1 MKNIL
6 KTVYRERMGYIYQIH
21 MGCKSADACANNK
34 KANFDNPNPHYT
46 QCRPEV
52 ILFELNRGDILIS
65 YSEKHGLPSFRL
77 QTMLS

>member
-1 MKNIL
+1 MDDIKLVSFILMTCIL
-6 KTVYRERMGYIYQIH
+6 KTVSRERMGYIYQIH

-52 ILFELNRGDILIS
+52 KFL
-65 YSEKHGLPSFRL
+65 
-77 QTMLS
+77 

>member
-1 MKNIL
+1 
-6 KTVYRERMGYIYQIH
+6 

-52 ILFELNRGDILIS
+52 N
-65 YSEKHGLPSFRL
+65 
-77 QTMLS
+77 